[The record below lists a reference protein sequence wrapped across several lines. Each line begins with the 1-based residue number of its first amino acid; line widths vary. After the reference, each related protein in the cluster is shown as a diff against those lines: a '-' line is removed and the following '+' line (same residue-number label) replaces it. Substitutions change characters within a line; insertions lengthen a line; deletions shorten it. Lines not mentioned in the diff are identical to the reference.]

1 MLEALALLGE
11 VFGENTLWDNFEAD
25 YILVLE
31 LDKNGNLKGI
41 NLEEF
46 TSEKLGRYLYKNSGT
61 SNPPSWTPTL
71 SLNRKEPIKSLKL
84 LNGRLKE
91 LLDRELKE
99 DLSEIAERVKEQIGK
114 VPSKKKVFI
123 TVKIEGK
130 YLGEIPEVVENLKTF
145 LKKRFEEK
153 ATDGVCSLCLKQTKV
168 VGKDNFPFK
177 FYTLDK
183 PGFIHGGFKND
194 AAVFPLCRD
203 CVQKVKE
210 GGKYVREHLN
220 FTFTKGVNFYLIPE
234 LVKEDREKL
243 KELVKKI
250 LKHEA
255 EREGGLT
262 EDRGEALTSGERRIF
277 KRISQEGN
285 YFYVHLLFIT
295 KDQAAE
301 RIDLYLQGIYP
312 SRLKELFECKR
323 KVEDFL
329 NKEVSFNYSVAGEF
343 LKGDTFY
350 EYIYATFRGVK
361 FDPNTLL
368 GSLLERLRI
377 LAVEVEKEQS
387 LSKLLFAIKRALS
400 VYLFE
405 LCTRGGLNMSNMES
419 QTLEEFLNRFPH
431 LSGDF
436 EKGVFLLGVLT
447 QYLLEVQQKE
457 RGNKPF
463 LKKLKGF
470 KLRPEDFEKLYTE
483 VRAKLE
489 EYDRW
494 GKKVAFLFGEAGKYL
509 LSSPQKPKITQREA
523 NFIFATGMGLK
534 NEVFNLLK
542 EEEKEEVTTNG

>member
-11 VFGENTLWDNFEAD
+11 VFGKNTLWDNFEAD

-31 LDKNGNLKGI
+31 LDKSGNLKGI
-41 NLEEF
+41 KLEEF
-46 TSEKLGRYLYKNSGT
+46 TSEKLDKYLYKNSGT

-71 SLNRKEPIKSLKL
+71 ALNRKEPIKSLKL

-91 LLDRELKE
+91 LLDIELKE
-99 DLSEIAERVKEQIGK
+99 DLNEIAERVKKEIGK
-114 VPSKKKVFI
+114 LPSKKKVFI

-130 YLGEIPEVVENLKTF
+130 YLGEIPEAVESLKTF
-145 LKKRFEEK
+145 LNKKFESN
-153 ATDGVCSLCLKQTKV
+153 ATGGICSLCLKQTKV

-183 PGFIHGGFKND
+183 PGFIHGGFKNE
-194 AAVFPLCRD
+194 AAIFPLCLD

-234 LVKEDREKL
+234 LVKEDRENL
-243 KELVKKI
+243 KRLVKKI
-250 LKHEA
+250 LETEA
-255 EREGGLT
+255 EREDGLT
-262 EDRGEALTSGERRIF
+262 EDRGEALTSDERRIF

-361 FDPNTLL
+361 FDQNTLL

-387 LSKLLFAIKRALS
+387 LSKLLFAIKRALA

-431 LSGDF
+431 LSGAF